1 MEKIETIINID
12 EINEFLQDNINDLP
26 REEPKNL

>member
-26 REEPKNL
+26 KEEHKNL